1 MRDDTKNGC
10 VADFDV
16 DNDVCDASFVH
27 YEALFRVGWGKG
39 YVCPWSEFQIGLFH
53 VLKNVAVVTPYLTH
67 LYVICRLF
75 ILSYVTGS
83 SPCHL
88 SEFYPNMASY
98 IHVLL
103 RTKDLICIPVLIL
116 YGP

>member
-39 YVCPWSEFQIGLFH
+39 YVCPWSEFQIGSFHGFRRRPRRCCYAMIFNLSLCCLLPFHLFFCH
-53 VLKNVAVVTPYLTH
+53 SFKAIFTLTGPR
-67 LYVICRLF
+67 Y
-75 ILSYVTGS
+75 
-83 SPCHL
+83 
-88 SEFYPNMASY
+88 Y
-98 IHVLL
+98 I
-103 RTKDLICIPVLIL
+103 II
-116 YGP
+116 